1 MPRGTD
7 HLQILKMAF
16 QATHRIKRT
25 GVEVQLYCTH
35 NDGGLIQLF
44 DVHERSVFCEPS
56 ELEELA
62 IGDVSF

>member
-1 MPRGTD
+1 
-7 HLQILKMAF
+7 MAF

-56 ELEELA
+56 ELQELA